1 MKATDQIA
9 LKTTD
14 KGLRKGELTVILSSK
29 GKGRSILTEQKVLK
43 ELSREPISYSMQSNR
58 PIPE

>member
-1 MKATDQIA
+1 MKATDQTA

-14 KGLRKGELTVILSSK
+14 KGLRKGELTVILSSE

-43 ELSREPISYSMQSNR
+43 ELSREPLSYNMQSNR